1 MAKVLYITA
10 NPKEESR
17 SYGKTIG
24 RHFLEAYASARPD
37 DDIFELDL
45 YRSPVQLIDADI
57 LSAWAS
63 LQQGA
68 AMDELTAR
76 QKQKLAALNELTA
89 QFVGADLEGGEEGER
104 VEGGIVR
111 QAERGELHQ
120 VGPVLPYKGRH
131 GVDQSHVAG
140 LHRGG
145 EEQPGGLGDLLI
157 HLGQHGAGLTRR
169 HVASLAEAGVG
180 EVQVQPAPRGV
191 RSGQHE
197 LGLLPRALHGVE
209 RVAGQGAATGGRDP

>member
-89 QFVGADLEGGEEGER
+89 QFVGADKYVFVSPMWNLGLPPLLKAYIDAVVIQGKTYRDTPQGPVGLLQGKKGLHIHVCGRDYAGDRSRLLFSDGYLTAIMRFIGVEMHDSVIVQGTMLARDGGGEEIR
-104 VEGGIVR
+104 RNAFR
-111 QAERGELHQ
+111 QCADAAKWL
-120 VGPVLPYKGRH
+120 
-131 GVDQSHVAG
+131 
-140 LHRGG
+140 
-145 EEQPGGLGDLLI
+145 
-157 HLGQHGAGLTRR
+157 
-169 HVASLAEAGVG
+169 ASA
-180 EVQVQPAPRGV
+180 
-191 RSGQHE
+191 
-197 LGLLPRALHGVE
+197 
-209 RVAGQGAATGGRDP
+209 